1 MQKLT
6 MHVVAVAAVGM
17 MFCGCSQDDRDDA
30 INRASGAARELN
42 GSRGA
47 PDVVREQ
54 QRKERARQNTQWT
67 AENQSKYPVEF
78 CQAQLEEVRKY
89 SSQLEVSAHKVSI
102 ALSAAKRKESESSTQ
117 VKVLDK
123 FLSQA
128 KTEYRK
134 SESAG
139 QSTVLINWRNV
150 SKLDAQRAIVE
161 AYQRMQ
167 AAKQNVPAQKVII
180 DKLNVKLQR
189 ISDEQKKLAELTE
202 KIKATLEDVR
212 MKKLVEGENGIGDAL
227 NAINDSMGALAGDQ
241 AGLSLDDLLTPPA
254 EVVQQETFE
263 NIMAK

>member
-6 MHVVAVAAVGM
+6 IPVVAVVAIGM

-30 INRASGAARELN
+30 ISRASCAARELN

-47 PDVVREQ
+47 PDVVCEQ

-102 ALSAAKRKESESSTQ
+102 ALSAARRKESESSTQ

-139 QSTVLINWRNV
+139 QPTVLINGRDV
-150 SKLDAQRAIVE
+150 SKADAQRAIVE

-167 AAKQNVPAQKVII
+167 TAKQNVLAQKVII
-180 DKLNVKLQR
+180 DKLNVKLQK

-202 KIKATLEDVR
+202 KIKTTLEDVR